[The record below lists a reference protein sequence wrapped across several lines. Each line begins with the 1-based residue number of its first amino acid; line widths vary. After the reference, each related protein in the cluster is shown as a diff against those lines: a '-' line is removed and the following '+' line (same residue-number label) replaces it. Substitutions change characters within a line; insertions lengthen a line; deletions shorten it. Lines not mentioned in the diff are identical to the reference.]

1 MPVPN
6 GTSLPGVGL
15 ARTLFAVALLA
26 SGQNSTLSGTLAG
39 QIVME
44 GFLNFRMQPW
54 SRRLITRL
62 IAVVPAVA
70 VIGYYWESRTT
81 DLLVWSQVIL
91 SLQLG
96 FAVVP
101 LIRFTSDPAKMGRF
115 ANGVWIRVLAW
126 FAAAVIIAMNLKLL
140 ADFFLSGDR

>member
-54 SRRLITRL
+54 LRPL

-70 VIGYYWESRTT
+70 VFGYYREIRTT
-81 DLLVWSQVIL
+81 DLLIWSH
-91 SLQLG
+91 G
-96 FAVVP
+96 EEA
-101 LIRFTSDPAKMGRF
+101 
-115 ANGVWIRVLAW
+115 
-126 FAAAVIIAMNLKLL
+126 
-140 ADFFLSGDR
+140 GDRQTTGGFRSLGRSPGLG